1 MAPVTPHFTSE
12 IWKYTI
18 LHANADV
25 LRVRRDDMTWQVRKK
40 WLEACRF
47 LAVFLLRRNWRLPA
61 FSVSR

>member
-1 MAPVTPHFTSE
+1 MWGGDMAPVTHHFKSE

-40 WLEACRF
+40 WLCRG
-47 LAVFLLRRNWRLPA
+47 LQVPGGVFT
-61 FSVSR
+61 